1 MTTAATPPAHGL
13 PGLPGL
19 PGPPGRPGQPGPP
32 SRPGPPGPYGPRAR
46 AGAVLPARRGGA
58 ARARSGGPPP
68 AWPLH
73 WLLIGYPLW
82 WVLGLGQFAFW
93 IFAVPMAVEL
103 LRRHRATGLRLPPGF
118 TLWGLFLV
126 WGVVGLA
133 LIGTS
138 PAGTVPGSGSLL
150 GALVRLGG
158 YLALTV
164 VMLYVGNLSRRELP
178 DLAVARSLG
187 WLCLATVAGGML
199 GLLAPEW
206 EFTAPTERLLPA
218 GLAADAYVQDLLH
231 PASAQIMDVL
241 GYETARPKAPWEYT
255 NTWGN
260 MLSLLVPWL
269 VVGWL
274 ARGPRPAAGPVAGAA
289 RPGSWWRPLVAG
301 AALAVSL
308 APIVYS
314 LNRALW
320 AGLVLT
326 VGLVLVLLVRAG
338 RTLAVGAVVLGATA
352 ALALALM
359 SPLVDIVLERMDRPH
374 SDDGRAATSVAAVE
388 AANASPVL
396 GWGTTRDMAGS
407 SESIAVGPSPECPG
421 CGNHTIGN
429 NGQLWLLL
437 VANGWVGTALFLA
450 FFGYTAWRH
459 RRDTT
464 PVGAAALLTVLLLFW
479 YMFFYVALTGPLAVT
494 MIAVALLWR
503 RGTRPLPPAP
513 PTAGASPAGT
523 VPPKAPEPDARGG
536 T

>member
-1 MTTAATPPAHGL
+1 MNTAAIPPAHGL
-13 PGLPGL
+13 PG
-19 PGPPGRPGQPGPP
+19 
-32 SRPGPPGPYGPRAR
+32 PRAR
-46 AGAVLPARRGGA
+46 AVPVLRALGAT
-58 ARARSGGPPP
+58 ARARTAGPAPGR
-68 AWPLH
+68 PLH

-82 WVLGLGQFAFW
+82 WALGLGQFAFW
-93 IFAVPMAVEL
+93 VFAVPMAAEL
-103 LRRHRATGLRLPPGF
+103 LRRRRATGLRLPPGF
-118 TLWGLFLV
+118 TLWALFLV
-126 WGVVGLA
+126 WCAVGLA
-133 LIGTS
+133 LIGTN
-138 PAGTVPGSGSLL
+138 PAGTVPGSGSLT
-150 GALVRLGG
+150 GALVRLAS

-164 VMLYVGNLSRRELP
+164 VLLYVGNLSRRELP

-199 GLLAPEW
+199 GLLAPEF

-218 GLAADAYVQDLLH
+218 GLAADPYVQDLLH

-241 GYETARPKAPWEYT
+241 GYESARPKAPWEYT

-260 MLSLLVPWL
+260 MLSLLVLWL
-269 VVGWL
+269 AVGWL
-274 ARGPRPAAGPVAGAA
+274 WRGPRPAPGAA
-289 RPGSWWRPLVAG
+289 RPGSWWRPLAAG
-301 AALAVSL
+301 AAVAVSA

-320 AGLVLT
+320 AGLALT
-326 VGLVLVLLVRAG
+326 VALVLVQLLRAG
-338 RTLAVGAVVLGATA
+338 RILAVGAATA
-352 ALALALM
+352 AATAVLALALLT
-359 SPLVDIVLERMDRPH
+359 PLVDIVLERMDSPH
-374 SDDGRAATSVAAVE
+374 SDDGRAATSLAAVE

-396 GWGTTRDMAGS
+396 GWGTTRDMVGS
-407 SESIAVGPSPECPG
+407 SESIAIGPSPECPG

-459 RRDTT
+459 RDDTT
-464 PVGAAALLTVLLLFW
+464 LVGSAALLTVLLLFW

-513 PTAGASPAGT
+513 PAAASAPVGT
-523 VPPKAPEPDARGG
+523 VPPQEAEPEARGG
-536 T
+536 A